1 MSVFQNPGEA
11 ARHDPS
17 VVTRRVEPLPA
28 GAAEPLAI
36 LHRAC
41 FPDDPWEA
49 GALARLIALT
59 GSFGWLAWEGRA
71 PVGFVLVR
79 DLGNE
84 CEILSLGVLPRWRRR
99 GIAQDLLRAV
109 IAEARGRRL
118 PSLVLEVATD
128 NDAAGMLY
136 AALGFVPV
144 GRRPRYYR
152 RPDGRAD
159 ALILRLT
166 IESAPASR

>member
-1 MSVFQNPGEA
+1 M
-11 ARHDPS
+11 
-17 VVTRRVEPLPA
+17 TRRIEPLPA

-36 LHRAC
+36 LHATC

-59 GSFGWLAWEGRA
+59 GSFGWLAWDGDSPA
-71 PVGFVLVR
+71 GFILVR

-84 CEILSLGVLPRWRRR
+84 CEILSLGVAPRWRRL
-99 GIAQDLLRAV
+99 GIAQELLCAA
-109 IAEARGRRL
+109 IAETRRRAL
-118 PSLVLEVATD
+118 ASLVLEVATD
-128 NDAAGMLY
+128 NDPARALY
-136 AALGFVPV
+136 ASLGFVAV
-144 GRRPRYYR
+144 GRRARYYK

-166 IESAPASR
+166 LAPKP

>member
-1 MSVFQNPGEA
+1 MSAFQKPGEA
-11 ARHDPS
+11 ARRDPS
-17 VVTRRVEPLPA
+17 VVTRRIEPLPA
-28 GAAEPLAI
+28 RAEEPLAI
-36 LHRAC
+36 LHSAC

-109 IAEARGRRL
+109 IAEARKRSL

-128 NDAAGMLY
+128 NDAAGALY
-136 AALGFVPV
+136 AALGFAPV

-159 ALILRLT
+159 ALILRL
-166 IESAPASR
+166 AL

>member
-1 MSVFQNPGEA
+1 MTTRITPIPEGAVEA
-11 ARHDPS
+11 
-17 VVTRRVEPLPA
+17 
-28 GAAEPLAI
+28 LAI
-36 LHRAC
+36 LHCAC

-49 GALARLIALT
+49 GALARIMALS
-59 GSFGWLAWEGRA
+59 GGFGWLAWEDQDPA
-71 PVGFVLVR
+71 GFILVR

-109 IAEARGRRL
+109 IAEARKRSL

-128 NDAAGMLY
+128 NDAAGALY
-136 AALGFVPV
+136 AALGFAPV

-159 ALILRLT
+159 ALILRL
-166 IESAPASR
+166 AL